1 MYNFT
6 YQKTLLH
13 TTLMLVIKI
22 VESRQC
28 VLMDIESQLS
38 IAFTM
43 CIKYASLYKCYDQ
56 NFRLRLISQ
65 K

>member
-1 MYNFT
+1 
-6 YQKTLLH
+6 
-13 TTLMLVIKI
+13 MLVIKI

-43 CIKYASLYKCYDQ
+43 CIKCASLYKCYDQ